1 MLKFNRFACVIFL
14 GMFEIM
20 CLEASAAESSFIDVE
35 CLSGGANSRTSFN
48 GWIFGTAEP
57 LGEGFVVKGSKIEVF
72 TKKIEDA
79 GCRSIYE
86 DKVNV
91 WGDEWETKRFNR
103 PWNALEVKVSN
114 SSTYMTCALGSL
126 FTSTVDASLPFE
138 KLTLNKVDSVED
150 RLLSRSKVS
159 SSKCLVNGLKQ

>member
-1 MLKFNRFACVIFL
+1 ML
-14 GMFEIM
+14 MFKRLASAVFSGFFGFM
-20 CLEASAAESSFIDVE
+20 CLEASAAESSFIDVK
-35 CLSGGANSRTSFN
+35 CLAGGANSGTSFA
-48 GWIFGTAEP
+48 GWVHGTAEP

-91 WGDEWETKRFNR
+91 WGDEWETKRFTR
-103 PWNALEVKVSN
+103 SWNALVVKVSN
-114 SSTYMTCALGSL
+114 SSTYMTCALGSQ
-126 FTSTVDASLPFE
+126 FTSTIDASIPFE
-138 KLTLNKVDSVED
+138 DLTLNNVDSVHD

-159 SSKCLVNGLKQ
+159 TSKCLINGLKQ